1 MRLSGE
7 GVFGTL
13 DHEASRSATYAQ
25 VRLLAAYDLTGK
37 LAFQLSAGGEIR
49 HYDTDAGLTKGMPVF
64 SVGLTFHPFPDT
76 SIGLTGYRNLHAS
89 PSVAG
94 DNFLPTGVP
103 AHLSPLLF
111 QRVT

>member
-25 VRLLAAYDLTGK
+25 RRLLAAYDLTGK
-37 LAFQLSAGGEIR
+37 LSFQLSAGGEIR
-49 HYDTDAGLTKGMPVF
+49 HYDTDAGLTKGTPVF

-76 SIGLTGYRNLHAS
+76 SIGLTGYRNVNAS
-89 PSVAG
+89 PSVAVE
-94 DNFLPTGVP
+94 NFVATGV
-103 AHLSPLLF
+103 AVQL
-111 QRVT
+111 